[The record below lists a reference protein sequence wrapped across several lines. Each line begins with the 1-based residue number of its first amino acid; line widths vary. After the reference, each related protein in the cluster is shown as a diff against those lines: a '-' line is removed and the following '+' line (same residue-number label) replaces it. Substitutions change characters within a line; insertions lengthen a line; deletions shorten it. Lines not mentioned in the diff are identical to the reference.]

1 MKKHTI
7 LTFAIVIFA
16 AVAILHLLRY
26 ILGWDL
32 TLNSY
37 SFPQWG
43 SILSIIITA
52 SLAYNLHK
60 LKD

>member
-1 MKKHTI
+1 MKKNTT
-7 LTFAIVIFA
+7 LTFSIVIFA

-26 ILGWDL
+26 ILEWDL
-32 TLNSY
+32 ILNSY

-43 SILSIIITA
+43 SMLSVIITA
-52 SLAYNLHK
+52 SLAYHLHK

>member
-1 MKKHTI
+1 MKKNTT
-7 LTFAIVIFA
+7 LTFATVIFA
-16 AVAILHLLRY
+16 LVAILHLSRY

-32 TLNSY
+32 ILNSY

-43 SILSIIITA
+43 TILSTIITA
-52 SLAYNLHK
+52 SLAYHLHK

>member
-1 MKKHTI
+1 MRKNTT
-7 LTFAIVIFA
+7 LTFSTVIFA
-16 AVAILHLLRY
+16 AVAILHLSRY

-32 TLNSY
+32 VLNSY

-43 SILSIIITA
+43 SMLSVIITA
-52 SLAYNLHK
+52 SLAYHLHK

>member
-1 MKKHTI
+1 MKKNTT
-7 LTFAIVIFA
+7 LTFSIVIFA

-26 ILGWDL
+26 ILEWDL
-32 TLNSY
+32 ILNNY

-43 SILSIIITA
+43 SILSVIITS
-52 SLAYNLHK
+52 SLAYHLYK